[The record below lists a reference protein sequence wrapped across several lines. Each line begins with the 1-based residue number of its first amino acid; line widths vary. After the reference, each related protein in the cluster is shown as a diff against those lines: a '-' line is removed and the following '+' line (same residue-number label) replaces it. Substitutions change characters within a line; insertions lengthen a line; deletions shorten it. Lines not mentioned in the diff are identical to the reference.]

1 MKKYLKAALF
11 ALLTAQVLPAQ
22 LLLAK
27 GGASWLFSPN
37 EKNVLLVQPRI
48 LAHVNGKAITV
59 VDLMHKMDLAFYEK
73 YPEYADSVTFRYQFY
88 QMSWK
93 YVLEELIDQEL
104 MLADAEELK
113 IELSRGDIRKEMERL
128 FGPNVVANVQKAG
141 LQYEEAIALVR
152 ADMLIQRLMY
162 FKVHTP
168 ALRFATPKE
177 VQIAYEDYQTTHQ
190 LPAELTYRVVSV
202 RSQDAK
208 RAQDVVEVVHQKLLS
223 GMSIDDVVC
232 QMKDEQDVQ
241 VSAGGEEK
249 RIEEDLSSQYRAPLM
264 KLQPNSYS
272 QPVIQESRKRGET
285 LWRVFHLSHLRPAGA
300 PPLSEVEAELK
311 EKLLAEAS
319 QRLTGEYL
327 KNLRTRY
334 RVEEIQDYK
343 KVPEEF
349 QPFQM
354 Q

>member
-1 MKKYLKAALF
+1 MKKNHKAAIF
-11 ALLTAQVLPAQ
+11 ALTLALSLPMHS
-22 LLLAK
+22 LLAR

-93 YVLEELIDQEL
+93 YVLQDLIDQEL

-141 LQYEEAIALVR
+141 LQYDEAIALVR
-152 ADMLIQRLMY
+152 ADMLIQRLLY

-168 ALRFATPKE
+168 SLRFATPKE
-177 VQIAYEDYQTTHQ
+177 VQVAYEEYQKTNQ

-202 RSQDAK
+202 RSQDPQ
-208 RAQDVVEVVHQKLLS
+208 RAQDVVASVYERLTQ
-223 GMSIDDVVC
+223 GASIDDVVC
-232 QMKDEQDVQ
+232 QMKDEENVQ

-249 RIEEDLSSQYRAPLM
+249 RIEGDLSSQYREPLM
-264 KLQPNSYS
+264 KLQAGSYS
-272 QPVIQESRKRGET
+272 PPVTQESRKRGET
-285 LWRVFHLSHLRPAGA
+285 LWRVFYLSHLRPAGA
-300 PPLSEVEAELK
+300 PPLAEVETELK
-311 EKLLAEAS
+311 EKLLGEAN